1 MYTVK
6 HVAGVAPQS
15 SLRERCLGT
24 TPSQAP
30 VHPLPK
36 AKTFFKSQKDRF
48 DRRRRS
54 SIPELT

>member
-6 HVAGVAPQS
+6 HVAGVAPPS
-15 SLRERCLGT
+15 SLRERCLWT

-36 AKTFFKSQKDRF
+36 SKTFLKVEKTDLIEEEEAYQS
-48 DRRRRS
+48 
-54 SIPELT
+54 